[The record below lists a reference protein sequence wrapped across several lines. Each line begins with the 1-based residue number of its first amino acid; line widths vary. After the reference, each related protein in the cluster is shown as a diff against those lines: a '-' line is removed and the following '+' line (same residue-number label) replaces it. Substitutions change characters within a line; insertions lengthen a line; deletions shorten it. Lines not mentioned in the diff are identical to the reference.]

1 MSSQTT
7 NVFNKALFK
16 DLSLAINPVKF
27 AQSLGIEPDS
37 WQRSVLLSTS
47 NRIIMLCCRQSG
59 KSLTAALLAL
69 WTALYNDNQL
79 ILLLSPS
86 LRQSGELFRSKVLE
100 LYKTLQD
107 NNTLPV
113 IATSQTALSLSL
125 SNGSR
130 IVSLPDSEGT
140 IRGYSGVNLLIA
152 DEAARISEGLYLAVR
167 PMLAVSQGRLIL
179 LSTPAGRR
187 GFFWSA
193 YTQGG
198 ETWERYN
205 VKATE
210 CQRISPQFLAEER
223 IALGERFFAQEYE
236 CSFEENEASY
246 FSYDEIQGAVSE
258 DFKPLFA
265 LDGSLNV

>member
-1 MSSQTT
+1 MHVWRYQRHLISSQTT
-7 NVFNKALFK
+7 NVFNKALLK
-16 DLSLAINPVKF
+16 DLSLDLSSAINPVKF
-27 AQSLGIEPDS
+27 AQSLGIEADS
-37 WQRSVLLSTS
+37 LQRSVLLSSS

-130 IVSLPDSEGT
+130 IV
-140 IRGYSGVNLLIA
+140 
-152 DEAARISEGLYLAVR
+152 
-167 PMLAVSQGRLIL
+167 
-179 LSTPAGRR
+179 
-187 GFFWSA
+187 
-193 YTQGG
+193 
-198 ETWERYN
+198 
-205 VKATE
+205 
-210 CQRISPQFLAEER
+210 
-223 IALGERFFAQEYE
+223 
-236 CSFEENEASY
+236 
-246 FSYDEIQGAVSE
+246 
-258 DFKPLFA
+258 
-265 LDGSLNV
+265 